1 MTQLP
6 SDPAQTTLVLSDS
19 QIEAIVSSAE
29 AGLDVR
35 RRYQFF
41 VWIQG
46 SLQVLLP
53 HQLAVCGAYSRTR
66 HELQFEAFNSV
77 PVDAQVLTSLADGRH
92 PLLAQLQEQWLR
104 ARCKPVTLSLE
115 SLSPGL
121 SPELQE
127 RLRAAGFHELMAHG
141 VSRPQRPNEIET
153 FFVLASQGTPYSPRQ
168 RLCLELLLPHMHS
181 TWQRVQVVERE
192 LRELPPPQLAR
203 QASGSQITERER
215 QILSWLREGRSNPQI
230 GETLG
235 ISALTVKNHVQK
247 ILRKL
252 GAANRAQAVAIA
264 ISLNLLASSAQ
275 PGELTTLRRWPPQ
288 G

>member
-1 MTQLP
+1 MTQP
-6 SDPAQTTLVLSDS
+6 PHDPATTTLVLSDS

-41 VWIQG
+41 VWLQG

-77 PVDAQVLTSLADGRH
+77 PVDAQLLTGFADGRNA
-92 PLLAQLQEQWLR
+92 LLAQLQSTWLR
-104 ARCKPVTLSLE
+104 ARCKPVTISLDDAA
-115 SLSPGL
+115 SSIHGPIH
-121 SPELQE
+121 EL
-127 RLRAAGFHELMAHG
+127 LHAAGFHQLMAHG
-141 VSRPQRPNEIET
+141 SSRPQRPNEIET
-153 FFVLASQGTPYSPRQ
+153 FFVLASQPALYTPRH
-168 RLCLELLLPHMHS
+168 RLCLELMLPHMHA
-181 TWQRVQVVERE
+181 TWQRVQVIERE
-192 LRELPPPQLAR
+192 LRELPPPQPSR
-203 QASGSQITERER
+203 QGSGSQITDRER
-215 QILSWLREGRSNPQI
+215 QILSWLREGHSNPQI

-252 GAANRAQAVAIA
+252 GATNRAQAVARA
-264 ISLNLLASSAQ
+264 MSMDLLARSAIE
-275 PGELTTLRRWPPQ
+275 GEAAAT
-288 G
+288 

>member
-1 MTQLP
+1 MTQP
-6 SDPAQTTLVLSDS
+6 PTDPATTSLLLSDS

-29 AGLDVR
+29 TGLDVR

-41 VWIQG
+41 VWLQG

-77 PVDAQVLTSLADGRH
+77 PVDAQLLTGFADSRH
-92 PLLAQLQEQWLR
+92 ALLGQLQAMWLR
-104 ARCKPVTLSLE
+104 ARCKPVTVSLGE
-115 SLSPGL
+115 IDAAASSQTG
-121 SPELQE
+121 EL
-127 RLRAAGFHELMAHG
+127 LRQAGFRELVAHG
-141 VSRPQRPNEIET
+141 SSRPQRPNEIET
-153 FFVLASQGTPYSPRQ
+153 FFVLASQSTAYTPRQ
-168 RLCLELLLPHMHS
+168 RLCLELMLPHMHA
-181 TWQRVQVVERE
+181 TWQRVQVIERE
-192 LRELPPPQLAR
+192 LRELPPPQPAR
-203 QASGSQITERER
+203 QGGASQITDRER

-264 ISLNLLASSAQ
+264 ISLNLLSSSAQ
-275 PGELTTLRRWPPQ
+275 PGELSTPRH
-288 G
+288 

>member
-6 SDPAQTTLVLSDS
+6 TDPATTSLVLSDS

-29 AGLDVR
+29 TGLDVR

-41 VWIQG
+41 VWLQG

-53 HQLAVCGAYSRTR
+53 HQLAICGAYSRTR

-77 PVDAQVLTSLADGRH
+77 PVEASVLTGIADGRN
-92 PLLAQLQEQWLR
+92 PLLAHAQAQWLR
-104 ARCKPVTLSLE
+104 ARCKPVTLSVQDGASSSHAVSQDL
-115 SLSPGL
+115 
-121 SPELQE
+121 
-127 RLRAAGFHELMAHG
+127 LRSAGFRELIAHG
-141 VSRPQRPNEIET
+141 ASRPQRPNEIET
-153 FFVLASQGTPYSPRQ
+153 FFVLASQSALFTPRH
-168 RLCLELLLPHMHS
+168 RLCLELMLPHMHA
-181 TWQRVQVVERE
+181 TWQRVQVIERE
-192 LRELPPPQLAR
+192 LRELPPPQPAR
-203 QASGSQITERER
+203 QASGSQITDRER

-264 ISLNLLASSAQ
+264 ISLNLLSSSAQ
-275 PGELTTLRRWPPQ
+275 PGELSTPRP
-288 G
+288 

>member
-1 MTQLP
+1 MTHSP

-19 QIEAIVSSAE
+19 QVEAIVSSAE
-29 AGLDVR
+29 SGLDVR

-53 HQLAVCGAYSRTR
+53 HQLAICGAYSRAR

-77 PVDAQVLTSLADGRH
+77 PVDAQVLTGLADARNA
-92 PLLAQLQEQWLR
+92 LLAQLQDLWLR
-104 ARCKPVTLSLE
+104 ARCKPVTLQLDQAQ
-115 SLSPGL
+115 L
-121 SPELQE
+121 PEPHVHL
-127 RLRAAGFHELMAHG
+127 RDMLRAAGFQEMVAHG
-141 VSRPQRPNEIET
+141 VSRPQRPNEIES
-153 FFVLASQGTPYSPRQ
+153 FFVLASQGAAYSARH
-168 RLCLELLLPHMHS
+168 RLCLELLMPHMHS
-181 TWQRVQVVERE
+181 TWQRVQSLERE

-203 QASGSQITERER
+203 PASGSQITERER

-264 ISLNLLASSAQ
+264 ISLNLLSSSAQ
-275 PGELTTLRRWPPQ
+275 PGELAATRR
-288 G
+288 

>member
-1 MTQLP
+1 MTTPP
-6 SDPAQTTLVLSDS
+6 SDPVTTSLVLSDS

-29 AGLDVR
+29 TGLEVR

-41 VWIQG
+41 VWLQG

-77 PVDAQVLTSLADGRH
+77 PVDAQLLTGFADGRNA
-92 PLLAQLQEQWLR
+92 LLGHLQALWLR
-104 ARCKPVTLSLE
+104 ARCKPVTVSLDDD
-115 SLSPGL
+115 LAGAHSPAG
-121 SPELQE
+121 EL
-127 RLRAAGFHELMAHG
+127 LRQTGFRELMVHG
-141 VSRPQRPNEIET
+141 ASRPQRPNEIET
-153 FFVLASQGTPYSPRQ
+153 FFVLASQTTPYTPRH
-168 RLCLELLLPHMHS
+168 RLCLELMLPHMHT
-181 TWQRVQVVERE
+181 TWQRVQVIERE
-192 LRELPPPQLAR
+192 LRELPPPQPAR
-203 QASGSQITERER
+203 QGAGSQITDRER

-264 ISLNLLASSAQ
+264 ISLNLLSSSAQ
-275 PGELTTLRRWPPQ
+275 PGELSTPRA
-288 G
+288 

>member
-1 MTQLP
+1 MSQSP
-6 SDPAQTTLVLSDS
+6 SDSAQTSLVLSDNHVES
-19 QIEAIVSSAE
+19 MVSSAE

-53 HQLAVCGAYSRTR
+53 HQLAICGAYSRAR
-66 HELQFEAFNSV
+66 HELQYEAFNSV
-77 PVDAQVLTSLADGRH
+77 PVDAQMLTAFADARNA
-92 PLLAQLQEQWLR
+92 LLGQLQEMWLR
-104 ARCKPVTLSLE
+104 ARCKPVILNLAQALLPDAHAE
-115 SLSPGL
+115 QRQQ
-121 SPELQE
+121 LQ
-127 RLRAAGFHELMAHG
+127 AAGFVELMAHG
-141 VSRPQRPNEIET
+141 VSRPQRPNEVES
-153 FFVLASQGTPYSPRQ
+153 FFVLGAQGMPYSPRHK
-168 RLCLELLLPHMHS
+168 LCFELLMPHMHS

-203 QASGSQITERER
+203 PASGSQITERER
-215 QILSWLREGRSNPQI
+215 QILRWLREGRSNPQI

-264 ISLNLLASSAQ
+264 ISLNLLSSSAQ
-275 PGELTTLRRWPPQ
+275 PGELTTQRH
-288 G
+288 